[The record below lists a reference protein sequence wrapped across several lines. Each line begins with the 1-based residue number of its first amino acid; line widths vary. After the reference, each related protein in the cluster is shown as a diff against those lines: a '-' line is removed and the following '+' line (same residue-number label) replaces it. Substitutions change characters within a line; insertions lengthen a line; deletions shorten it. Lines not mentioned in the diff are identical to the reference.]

1 MYAIIGDLHFG
12 KKEDHDIFVKYQIQS
27 YLKVIESIK
36 KQGIKTII
44 LAGDICDNRKYITYT
59 TLQIIKK
66 HIIDPELNYII
77 VVGNHDA
84 YYKNTNKLN
93 APKELFGEFENVTII
108 DNEPKEIIIDK
119 DKCLFVPWM
128 NKENSEICM
137 KSIKTSNAKYCFGH
151 FDINGA
157 QMTKGILCGSSLRS
171 DYFKKFER
179 VFSGHFHLTQEIGNI
194 IYIGSMC
201 QLDWND
207 YGDKKRIIIIDRNDL
222 ISQSLV
228 DEIFVKIN
236 INNEYKFENLD
247 QYKDKFLR
255 IYINRKLKKIDETKL
270 IEIIENSVKHEIID
284 NTIIL
289 DEAITI
295 EEDEEFVEIVKEC
308 IESYEG
314 EEESVKK
321 ESYELIIGE
330 YNNILAEE

>member
-137 KSIKTSNAKYCFGH
+137 KFIKKSNAKYCFGH

-228 DEIFVKIN
+228 DEIFVLKS
-236 INNEYKFENLD
+236 E
-247 QYKDKFLR
+247 
-255 IYINRKLKKIDETKL
+255 LKKFKTDV
-270 IEIIENSVKHEIID
+270 SDDVKYLTERVD
-284 NTIIL
+284 
-289 DEAITI
+289 
-295 EEDEEFVEIVKEC
+295 
-308 IESYEG
+308 G
-314 EEESVKK
+314 
-321 ESYELIIGE
+321 
-330 YNNILAEE
+330 